1 MVAGGID
8 SDNGDA
14 SNIALGLAYAIVTGD
29 WFTGSMSAIYGKGAM
44 VRGIAFQAA
53 AGAAVG
59 IACMVIGV
67 PITLPIVVAA
77 AIGGSI
83 LSVLTDNNKKKVEKI
98 KVKAVEALRKSY
110 KEEEAR
116 SSLRKKVDEIM
127 ANTESYI
134 ESACSDMENALAADI
149 RETENS
155 IQQMIDINETDQE
168 EKQSR
173 MAACRGAAERLKE
186 LQREAV
192 RLCGTYGIASEEVET
207 TGRKIV

>member
-1 MVAGGID
+1 
-8 SDNGDA
+8 
-14 SNIALGLAYAIVTGD
+14 
-29 WFTGSMSAIYGKGAM
+29 MSAIYGKGAM

-59 IACMVIGV
+59 ITCMVIGA
-67 PITLPIVVAA
+67 PITLPLVVAA

-83 LSVLTDNNKKKVEKI
+83 LSILTDNNKKKVEKI

-110 KEEEAR
+110 RGEEAQ

-127 ANTESYI
+127 ANTKSYI
-134 ESACSDMENALAADI
+134 ESACSDMENALDADI

-155 IQQMIDINETDQE
+155 IQEMIEINEAGQE
-168 EKQSR
+168 EKQR
-173 MAACRGAAERLKE
+173 RIEACSEAVERLE
-186 LQREAV
+186 EQQREAV

-207 TGRKIV
+207 TERKIV